1 MGIKTKGW
9 QHVIDLRSLPA
20 YCKSGI
26 AAQRWAPK
34 SKVGNMLMILVRC
47 QPTVNLALL
56 PRGGHQKKQSKV
68 GNTVMIL
75 VSCLNKYFTVGHRW
89 APIPKVGYTLMRV
102 VRCQPKSV
110 IAFERWTPKPKVG
123 NTLTILVSC

>member
-1 MGIKTKGW
+1 MAE
-9 QHVIDLRSLPA
+9 R
-20 YCKSGI
+20 
-26 AAQRWAPK
+26 
-34 SKVGNMLMILVRC
+34 SKVLLHFCLV
-47 QPTVNLALL
+47 PKVVNLNPNP
-56 PRGGHQKKQSKV
+56 PRENLGIGQEKKRKWLKLSPDKHQKKQSKV